1 MSIEIDFK
9 KSKVNASYKTIYLK
23 NDMIDKINKI
33 ANKNDTSFN
42 NIVVN
47 MIEYCLQPII
57 VWLLSLFYSH
67 SNKISL
73 SIY

>member
-9 KSKVNASYKTIYLK
+9 KSKVNANYKTIYLK
-23 NDMIDKINKI
+23 NEMIEKINKI

-47 MIEYCLQPII
+47 MIEYYLKEG
-57 VWLLSLFYSH
+57 LTS
-67 SNKISL
+67 
-73 SIY
+73 

>member
-9 KSKVNASYKTIYLK
+9 KSKVNTSYKTIYLK
-23 NDMIDKINKI
+23 NDTIDKINEI

-47 MIEYCLQPII
+47 MIEYCIKEGLT
-57 VWLLSLFYSH
+57 S
-67 SNKISL
+67 
-73 SIY
+73 

>member
-1 MSIEIDFK
+1 MSIEIDLK

-23 NDMIDKINKI
+23 NEMIEKINKI

-47 MIEYCLQPII
+47 MIEYCLKEG
-57 VWLLSLFYSH
+57 LTS
-67 SNKISL
+67 
-73 SIY
+73 

>member
-9 KSKVNASYKTIYLK
+9 KSKVSASYKTIYLK
-23 NDMIDKINKI
+23 NDTIDKINEI

-47 MIEYCLQPII
+47 MIEYCLKEG
-57 VWLLSLFYSH
+57 LTS
-67 SNKISL
+67 
-73 SIY
+73 

>member
-9 KSKVNASYKTIYLK
+9 KSKVNANYKTIYLK
-23 NDMIDKINKI
+23 NEMIEKINKI

-47 MIEYCLQPII
+47 MIEYCLKEG
-57 VWLLSLFYSH
+57 LTS
-67 SNKISL
+67 
-73 SIY
+73 

>member
-9 KSKVNASYKTIYLK
+9 KSKVNANYKTIYLK
-23 NDMIDKINKI
+23 NEKIEKINKI

-47 MIEYCLQPII
+47 MIEYCLKEG
-57 VWLLSLFYSH
+57 LTS
-67 SNKISL
+67 
-73 SIY
+73 

>member
-9 KSKVNASYKTIYLK
+9 KSKVNANYKKIYLK
-23 NDMIDKINKI
+23 NEMIEKINKI

-47 MIEYCLQPII
+47 MIEYCLKEG
-57 VWLLSLFYSH
+57 LTS
-67 SNKISL
+67 
-73 SIY
+73 

>member
-23 NDMIDKINKI
+23 NETIDKINQI

-47 MIEYCLQPII
+47 MIEYCLKEG
-57 VWLLSLFYSH
+57 LTS
-67 SNKISL
+67 
-73 SIY
+73 

>member
-9 KSKVNASYKTIYLK
+9 KSKVSASYKTIYLK
-23 NDMIDKINKI
+23 NDTIDKINEI

-47 MIEYCLQPII
+47 MIEYCIKEGLT
-57 VWLLSLFYSH
+57 S
-67 SNKISL
+67 
-73 SIY
+73 

>member
-23 NDMIDKINKI
+23 NEMIEKINKI

-47 MIEYCLQPII
+47 MIEYCLKEG
-57 VWLLSLFYSH
+57 LTS
-67 SNKISL
+67 
-73 SIY
+73 

>member
-9 KSKVNASYKTIYLK
+9 KSKVNSSYKTIYLK
-23 NDMIDKINKI
+23 NDMIEKINKI

-47 MIEYCLQPII
+47 MIEYCLKEG
-57 VWLLSLFYSH
+57 LTS
-67 SNKISL
+67 
-73 SIY
+73 

>member
-9 KSKVNASYKTIYLK
+9 KNRVNASYKTIYLK
-23 NDMIDKINKI
+23 NETIDKINEL

-47 MIEYCLQPII
+47 MIEYCIKEG
-57 VWLLSLFYSH
+57 LSS
-67 SNKISL
+67 
-73 SIY
+73 

>member
-23 NDMIDKINKI
+23 NEMIEKINKI

-47 MIEYCLQPII
+47 MIEYYLKEG
-57 VWLLSLFYSH
+57 LTS
-67 SNKISL
+67 
-73 SIY
+73 

>member
-47 MIEYCLQPII
+47 MIEYCLKEG
-57 VWLLSLFYSH
+57 LTS
-67 SNKISL
+67 
-73 SIY
+73 

>member
-9 KSKVNASYKTIYLK
+9 KSKVNASYKTIYLT
-23 NDMIDKINKI
+23 NETIEKINEI

-47 MIEYCLQPII
+47 MIEYCIKEGLT
-57 VWLLSLFYSH
+57 S
-67 SNKISL
+67 
-73 SIY
+73 

>member
-9 KSKVNASYKTIYLK
+9 KSKVSASYKTIYLK
-23 NDMIDKINKI
+23 NETIDKINEI

-47 MIEYCLQPII
+47 MIEYCLKEG
-57 VWLLSLFYSH
+57 LTS
-67 SNKISL
+67 
-73 SIY
+73 

>member
-23 NDMIDKINKI
+23 NDMIEKINKI

-47 MIEYCLQPII
+47 MIEYCLKEG
-57 VWLLSLFYSH
+57 LTS
-67 SNKISL
+67 
-73 SIY
+73 